1 MFIYPDNL
9 KAKATLWLWELRDV
23 AIIGVGFLFSVLAI
37 AQTGILLPLVVTVL
51 YAFLSIRLEGS
62 SILDFLRYAV
72 CFLILKQQYYE
83 WGKPLNRQ
91 QKKELRQRQTSRQL
105 MGIRQLTDHGA
116 KTAGGELVFFMIK
129 PDNLSVLSGEGIRSR
144 VKNLTDLL
152 CGTQEVRLLAL
163 DSRESFQRNKDWYR
177 QRLETEEL
185 PAIRELLRQ
194 DAAHLDEIQAATA
207 SAREFALVYRLDQQ
221 ESGEDISRLRQMEQ
235 ALRDLGF
242 HARLASEQ
250 DIKRL
255 LAVYYQQD
263 VTTEWFENCDGERWV
278 TENA

>member
-1 MFIYPDNL
+1 MSPSS
-9 KAKATLWLWELRDV
+9 ATR
-23 AIIGVGFLFSVLAI
+23 
-37 AQTGILLPLVVTVL
+37 TGT
-51 YAFLSIRLEGS
+51 ASG
-62 SILDFLRYAV
+62 
-72 CFLILKQQYYE
+72 
-83 WGKPLNRQ
+83 W
-91 QKKELRQRQTSRQL
+91 RQR
-105 MGIRQLTDHGA
+105 
-116 KTAGGELVFFMIK
+116 
-129 PDNLSVLSGEGIRSR
+129 
-144 VKNLTDLL
+144 
-152 CGTQEVRLLAL
+152 
-163 DSRESFQRNKDWYR
+163 
-177 QRLETEEL
+177 EL

-207 SAREFALVYRLDQQ
+207 SAREFALVYRWI
-221 ESGEDISRLRQMEQ
+221 SRSPARDISRLRQMEQ